1 MMADESQDHVDQLF
15 FRLDELQKNAN
26 VNAVFGP
33 PVTTG
38 DKTIIPIASVTYGFG
53 LGFGEAS
60 QGGESDS
67 GAGGGGG
74 AIAKPLGL
82 AEITPE
88 RTRIEP
94 IVNEQAVVAG
104 GLALAAWAVFWI
116 TRAVIKI
123 MRR

>member
-15 FRLDELQKNAN
+15 FRLDELQKNAH

-53 LGFGEAS
+53 LGFGEETEE
-60 QGGESDS
+60 GESDS

-74 AIAKPLGL
+74 AIAKPVGL

-88 RTRIEP
+88 RTQIEP
-94 IVNEQAVVAG
+94 IVNEQAVVMG

-123 MRR
+123 VRR